1 MTLTS
6 LVLSIFVNALVSGL
20 IVFRIHNVFKGVKR
34 TSVEQA
40 LGSSGDTALRHVIFV
55 IIESGMT
62 LLVIQ
67 LVRVIIGNVNEN
79 SVSGMAAFF
88 VVTGINEMFNV
99 IIRSIHFFFFFV
111 LLMTFTRLGHHANN
125 NFGAGLNEVVLL

>member
-20 IVFRIHNVFKGVKR
+20 IVFRILTVFKGVKR

-40 LGSSGDTALRHVIFV
+40 LGSSGDTSLRHVIFV

-79 SVSGMAAFF
+79 SNNIIAAFY

-99 IIRSIHFFFFFV
+99 IIRSIHFHFFFFRFTDDIHPARV
-111 LLMTFTRLGHHANN
+111 LHQR
-125 NFGAGLNEVVLL
+125 